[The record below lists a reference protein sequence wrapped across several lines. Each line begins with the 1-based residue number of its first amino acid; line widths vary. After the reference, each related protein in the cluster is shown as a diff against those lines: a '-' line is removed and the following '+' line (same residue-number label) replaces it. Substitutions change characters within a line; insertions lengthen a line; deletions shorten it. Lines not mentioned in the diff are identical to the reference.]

1 MANKSHEPRIC
12 TGWAAV
18 KARRGRLG
26 YYGGDRG
33 TLPAEWVVIST
44 SYSCYV
50 HNGGGIANE
59 VVGGIFEGDGAGAV
73 EGVAVPIDDCAV
85 RVGGIMAAVVLGA
98 EAGDAI
104 LGPIFFREEG
114 LRSILCGSL
123 TAT

>member
-1 MANKSHEPRIC
+1 MKLSAEFLKVM
-12 TGWAAV
+12 G
-18 KARRGRLG
+18 
-26 YYGGDRG
+26 
-33 TLPAEWVVIST
+33 PAPWKV
-44 SYSCYV
+44 
-50 HNGGGIANE
+50 
-59 VVGGIFEGDGAGAV
+59 
-73 EGVAVPIDDCAV
+73 VAVPIDDCAV